1 MSNGFI
7 AFDPNLVDE
16 NRGQNIFVLCTL
28 FTALTILSTTS
39 RIAMKLWT
47 RIGLGAADYFIIICL
62 AFNITANILEIHA
75 VEEGFGRHLQF
86 LTREQVLTIKRLS
99 QYNILFAN
107 IALWAVK
114 ISISFFI
121 LVLVQDVHQRSKW
134 IVYGLIT
141 VTTIASTCQGI
152 FWGLQAKPLRKLWMP
167 EIPGEV
173 ASVKNL
179 VHSIIIFTAIN
190 SVTDLFYALSP
201 IYFFGRLQMSLGR
214 RLVVIGLTGSGLLVF
229 ASSIIRVA
237 FDGDFYDPD
246 STWALHNVY
255 LCTIIERNLAEV
267 IADLP
272 ASFAILRS
280 VHKKA
285 HTIVSRGTRDST
297 RRHTTS
303 GQSGFRDKSFP
314 KASRRPQVSDDEPA
328 YQEDEIPL
336 KDSRH
341 APKDNRMITLQTS
354 IDIQA
359 HAVDAQEL
367 QQSHQELVHPWD
379 KMSPNV

>member
-1 MSNGFI
+1 MSNEFI

-16 NRGQNIFVLCTL
+16 NRGQNIFALCVL
-28 FTALTILSTTS
+28 FTILIALSTAS

-47 RIGLGAADYFIIICL
+47 KIGLGAADYFIIICL
-62 AFNITANILEIHA
+62 AFNLTANILEIQA
-75 VEEGFGRHLQF
+75 VGEGFGRHLQF

-99 QYNILFAN
+99 QYNILLAN

-114 ISISFFI
+114 ISICFFI
-121 LVLVQDVHQRSKW
+121 LALVKDVHRRTKW
-134 IVYGLIT
+134 IVYGLIA
-141 VTTIASTCQGI
+141 VTTTASTCQGI

-173 ASVKNL
+173 ASIETL
-179 VHSIIIFTAIN
+179 VHSIITFTAIN
-190 SVTDLFYALSP
+190 SMTDLFYALSP

-246 STWALHNVY
+246 FTWALHNVY

-272 ASFAILRS
+272 ASFAVLRS
-280 VHKKA
+280 VRRKA
-285 HTIVSRGTRDST
+285 HTIISRGAHDST
-297 RRHTTS
+297 KSYTTS

-314 KASRRPQVSDDEPA
+314 KVSRGPQFSDNEPA

-336 KDSRH
+336 RH
-341 APKDNRMITLQTS
+341 SPHVPKDKRNITLQTS

-359 HAVDAQEL
+359 HAVNDQEL

-379 KMSPNV
+379 KTSRNV